1 MQLIPVSGFCED
13 GRLFEGKFIF
23 CNDNLRVDFTFHAA
37 LSQLEKNLTAT
48 TASHNYE
55 QMMPAADAS
64 GVLCWCDTGHSKIH
78 FLDFKIYLQ
87 HSTEP
92 KWCGLMTFQQSV
104 NCCYGIVF

>member
-13 GRLFEGKFIF
+13 
-23 CNDNLRVDFTFHAA
+23 A

-64 GVLCWCDTGHSKIH
+64 AETFVAAGSNCNCTETSYRER
-78 FLDFKIYLQ
+78 FLASILTKQQLQLHRDFVPRAFSCKYPNQVSFDLV
-87 HSTEP
+87 EKYP
-92 KWCGLMTFQQSV
+92 DD
-104 NCCYGIVF
+104 

>member
-13 GRLFEGKFIF
+13 
-23 CNDNLRVDFTFHAA
+23 A

-64 GVLCWCDTGHSKIH
+64 GVLCCVLNSW
-78 FLDFKIYLQ
+78 DFCCSRQQLQ
-87 HSTEP
+87 LHRDFVPRAFSCKYPNQVSFDLVEKYP
-92 KWCGLMTFQQSV
+92 ED
-104 NCCYGIVF
+104 